1 MSKPIIIYNKKDIK
15 SNITFEFLHKF
26 YSDIVVMDNYD
37 LNEIKGLGRLNDE
50 LLKLKEKH
58 TDLRLLF
65 FLDISN
71 KEITKF
77 ISRNILYN
85 YRLNL
90 VLINVQNKKEIKSS
104 LQTINKSLKGSTV
117 FGWLIGD
124 KDSDKK
130 EIDNIR
136 LIQILHAWLILFS
149 SGSLSGSTGE
159 DTFYEQQNERTY
171 DNHLLVLKSKIFLNS
186 SLSGILA
193 SVIYNSKKLLEKYC
207 KEKKTLDYYDF
218 HDPFEIAL
226 SESEKIEAEL
236 PPTPTLRTIG
246 IFKTIEEFE
255 EKAIDIITSYETD
268 HISPLEFNYSYEKS
282 SYFKNLFAE
291 KVQKAVDSIK
301 SKLIADFANIE
312 SFNFTLI
319 SNYLDNTREKL
330 KEKIGNKFLLAES
343 DLFNIIL
350 RSIENEINNII
361 KLRKEI
367 EDWKGKKEKKRLTK
381 FAYITAAILFG
392 LEVLAIHYFL
402 SFSISLNLFLIELLF
417 SAVISVTLWIYIY
430 FKKLKILKQKLKREI
445 RNANNKIQKS
455 IKDYVEN
462 IPFRL
467 KKFLKTHWE
476 KKIFNYLWIEL
487 RLFANAFGN
496 LKNILF
502 TFVDEINLMLS
513 GEKKD
518 NQTENIDISKIFNLF
533 FHQPIQSLLSNINFN
548 SSNLKNDL
556 IEKLFQFVKN
566 SNLTFNLD
574 NIDDYSVKFDKQAYP
589 IEIDYLVNLEE
600 GKTSPE
606 KKGKFIIKPEN
617 LSLKN
622 AGVDKIHNTNINIA
636 VLIGE
641 YYSSEL

>member
-1 MSKPIIIYNKKDIK
+1 
-15 SNITFEFLHKF
+15 
-26 YSDIVVMDNYD
+26 
-37 LNEIKGLGRLNDE
+37 
-50 LLKLKEKH
+50 
-58 TDLRLLF
+58 
-65 FLDISN
+65 
-71 KEITKF
+71 
-77 ISRNILYN
+77 
-85 YRLNL
+85 
-90 VLINVQNKKEIKSS
+90 
-104 LQTINKSLKGSTV
+104 
-117 FGWLIGD
+117 
-124 KDSDKK
+124 
-130 EIDNIR
+130 
-136 LIQILHAWLILFS
+136 
-149 SGSLSGSTGE
+149 
-159 DTFYEQQNERTY
+159 
-171 DNHLLVLKSKIFLNS
+171 
-186 SLSGILA
+186 
-193 SVIYNSKKLLEKYC
+193 
-207 KEKKTLDYYDF
+207 
-218 HDPFEIAL
+218 
-226 SESEKIEAEL
+226 
-236 PPTPTLRTIG
+236 
-246 IFKTIEEFE
+246 
-255 EKAIDIITSYETD
+255 YETD